1 MNVIRRNTGMFPTL
15 WNDLLT
21 PDWFGGTHTPN
32 RTLPAVNIRE
42 TETGYQLELAVP
54 GMKKEDFQIE
64 VDDNILTISM
74 EREGNEEVQEAG
86 YSRREFHYANFKRA
100 FTWPETVDEGAI
112 KAEYTDGILRFAL
125 PKRKEALPKPK
136 RLIEIG

>member
-1 MNVIRRNTGMFPTL
+1 MFPTL

-21 PDWFGGTHTPN
+21 PDWFGGTHTSN

-100 FTWPETVDEGAI
+100 FALPETVDEGAI